1 MNNIKLSEVEMRE
14 KAYYDLAKSMINVS
28 KKTLNVLANTYSK
41 ELNSLNDDL
50 YRIIT
55 ISIFT
60 LLEQNNA
67 DSKEMQDILYDNAIG
82 LKSSLE
88 KELVELI
95 QISSSLSKVIEEKM
109 GNQLLI
115 QIKSNGTKPKTNL
128 SDYITKT
135 ASAGKTL
142 SSSSFPNIER
152 QIDFYNNK
160 IVQELKV
167 QDNLALADKVM
178 ELLYNSKLIYLYK
191 LSSENKMMFGN
202 FANLVN
208 TTGTY
213 FTNYAKSVDDLI
225 ISRTLSTDMDEL
237 GVPKERRSLI
247 QNLQSAR
254 ELYLGDEQK
263 IK

>member
-1 MNNIKLSEVEMRE
+1 MNNIKIIEAEMRE
-14 KAYYDLAKSMINVS
+14 KANYDLAKSMINVS
-28 KKTLNVLANTYSK
+28 KKTLDVLANTYSL
-41 ELNSLNDDL
+41 EFNSINDDL

-55 ISIFT
+55 ISMFS

-67 DSKEMQDILYDNAIG
+67 IGKKTQDILYDNAIG
-82 LKSSLE
+82 LRSSLE
-88 KELVELI
+88 KEQVELI
-95 QISSSLSKVIEEKM
+95 QISSSLSKIMEEKM

-115 QIKSNGTKPKTNL
+115 QIKSNGTKTETNL

-167 QDNLALADKVM
+167 QDNLSLANEIMD
-178 ELLYNSKLIYLYK
+178 LLNSSKLIYLYK
-191 LSSENKMMFGN
+191 LSCENKIMFGN

-225 ISRTLSTDMDEL
+225 ISRTPSTDMDEL

-263 IK
+263 KK